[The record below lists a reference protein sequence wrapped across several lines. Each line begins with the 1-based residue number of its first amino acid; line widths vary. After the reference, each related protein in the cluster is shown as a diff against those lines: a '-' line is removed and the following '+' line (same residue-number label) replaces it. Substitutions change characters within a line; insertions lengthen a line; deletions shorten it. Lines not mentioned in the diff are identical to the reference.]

1 MEKLEQAISDILDTL
16 LGYDRQPD
24 GTFAYEIDADYRDEP
39 LKSYSPFMF
48 PSTMY
53 MTLVHFAAT
62 LTSWVTSMIVVP
74 SEFNFTSS
82 SITSSE
88 EVRFKAPVGSS
99 AKIIF
104 GLFIILRQIHA
115 R

>member
-1 MEKLEQAISDILDTL
+1 MGLILTSTIARYERIHIKEGFSNMEKLEQAISDILDTL

-88 EVRFKAPVGSS
+88 
-99 AKIIF
+99 
-104 GLFIILRQIHA
+104 
-115 R
+115 